1 MAVKKVLITGV
12 YGLIAGALFDKLN
25 GQPDQYDVYGLAR
38 RKVSSDRVAKGQVVD
53 VPDDRFFLADMSNLG
68 VVQDAVRGMDV
79 VVHMAANPAPDA
91 PWEAI
96 LNSNMI
102 GGYNAFEA
110 CRLEGVPRIVYAS
123 SIMATWGYQQ
133 DEPYKSIKEGRFDDV
148 PKDFHIVKHTD
159 PVRPTEPYSA
169 SKVWGEALARTYADV
184 HGLSCLCMR
193 IGWVNAQD
201 SPGNLSS
208 GAFWCSQRDIVQLAE
223 RCVNAPAELKFDIF
237 YGLSECQY
245 RWADISH
252 AGEVLGYAPQ
262 DRAED
267 RI

>member
-1 MAVKKVLITGV
+1 
-12 YGLIAGALFDKLN
+12 
-25 GQPDQYDVYGLAR
+25 
-38 RKVSSDRVAKGQVVD
+38 
-53 VPDDRFFLADMSNLG
+53 
-68 VVQDAVRGMDV
+68 
-79 VVHMAANPAPDA
+79 MAANPAPDA

-110 CRLEGVPRIVYAS
+110 CRLEGVPRIIYAS
-123 SIMATWGYQQ
+123 SIMATWGYQL
-133 DEPYKSIKEGRFDDV
+133 DEPYKSIKEGRFEDV
-148 PKDFHIVKHTD
+148 PKDFHIVKNTD

-169 SKVWGEALARTYADV
+169 SKVWGEALARTYADA

-193 IGWVNAQD
+193 IGWVNAED
-201 SPGNLSS
+201 TPGNLSS

-223 RCVNAPAELKFDIF
+223 RCVNAPEDLKFDIF
-237 YGLSECQY
+237 YGLSDCAY
-245 RWADISH
+245 RWADIDH
-252 AGEVLGYAPQ
+252 GREVLGYAPQ

>member
-1 MAVKKVLITGV
+1 
-12 YGLIAGALFDKLN
+12 LFDTLHS
-25 GQPDQYDVYGLAR
+25 QPDQYEVYGLAR
-38 RKVSSDRVAKGQVVD
+38 RDVSSNRVAQGKVVA
-53 VPDDRFFLADMSNLG
+53 VPEGRFFLADMSNLEA
-68 VVQDAVRGMDV
+68 VQNAVQGMDV
-79 VVHMAANPAPDA
+79 VVHMAANPDPDA

-133 DEPYKSIKEGRFDDV
+133 DEPYKSIKEGRFEEV
-148 PKDFHIVKHTD
+148 PEDFHIVKHTD

-169 SKVWGEALARTYADV
+169 SKVWGEALACTYADV

-201 SPGNLSS
+201 APTDLSS
-208 GAFWCSQRDIVQLAE
+208 GAFWCSQRDIVALAE
-223 RCVNAPAELKFDIF
+223 RCINAPDDLKFDIF
-237 YGLSECQY
+237 YGLSESRY
-245 RWADISH
+245 RWADIDH
-252 AGEVLGYAPQ
+252 AAQVLGYVPK
-262 DRAED
+262 DKAED
-267 RI
+267 RL